1 MLTMTMTDPI
11 LLRIAEESPDQL
23 DACVRA
29 IVALSSDAASGIAAL
44 DFLSEDVMRD
54 LVEHDSSD
62 VRSALA
68 RNHSCPTRL
77 LVQLA
82 ADPDERV
89 RFNAVLNPGATE
101 EAKAAFALTS
111 SPDEVASAKHRSDDI
126 SPEDDPATPPEVL
139 RRLAE
144 GELAKEP
151 LHRDLHLTS
160 SLGAN
165 PALPRDLV
173 ERLVESARDRWEWR
187 SLWGRGDWIWP
198 STYPFLTEAAP
209 DWLLALLS
217 RHGHPAALLHRGMG
231 TTPSSVDPA
240 GALRDLVN
248 SELLVRALWR
258 ELALAGVVR
267 LVYWNDSHEGDKFF
281 PQADGLELM
290 DSHSPAQFIIGGYSS
305 SREWI
310 TTSDSLWEYAVL
322 RLAAGGFED
331 WFDTQID
338 EEFDD
343 DSLGLFALSG
353 AAWIADMN
361 YAPIQWTPAGQEAVD
376 GPLFDAMA
384 GIAESEDYDTEVT
397 VVASRLPAIG
407 YAETSDEQKARLTDL
422 IRQSR
427 KESMVKTWGLAD
439 HFLMCI
445 ALHPSTPPGIRD
457 ALLSD
462 PSENVRQAAVRGR
475 VEDTS
480 AD

>member
-1 MLTMTMTDPI
+1 MLAMSDPI
-11 LLRIAEESPDQL
+11 LLRIAEESPDEL

-29 IVALSSDAASGIAAL
+29 IIALGSDAASAIATQN
-44 DFLSEDVMRD
+44 FLSEDVMRD
-54 LVEHDSSD
+54 LAEHDSSD

-68 RNHSCPTRL
+68 RNHSCPPRFL
-77 LVQLA
+77 IQLA
-82 ADPDERV
+82 ADPDEWV
-89 RFNAVLNPGATE
+89 RFHAVRNPEATE
-101 EAKAAFALTS
+101 EAEAAFALTS
-111 SPDEVASAKHRSDDI
+111 SPDEVARAKHRSDDI
-126 SPEDDPATPPEVL
+126 SPEDDPATHPEVL
-139 RRLAE
+139 RRIAE
-144 GELAKEP
+144 EELAKEP
-151 LHRDLHLTS
+151 VHRNLHLTS

-165 PALPRDLV
+165 PALPQDLV
-173 ERLVESARDRWEWR
+173 ERLIEAARDRWEWR

-198 STYPFLTEAAP
+198 STYPFLTEGAP
-209 DWLLALLS
+209 DWLMTLLS
-217 RHGHPAALLHRGMG
+217 RHGHPAALLHRGIATG
-231 TTPSSVDPA
+231 PSPDDPA
-240 GALRDLVN
+240 AALRNLVN

-290 DSHSPAQFIIGGYSS
+290 DSLSPAQFIIGGYSS

-322 RLAAGGFED
+322 RLAASGFED

-343 DSLGLFALSG
+343 ASLGLFALSG

-361 YAPIQWTPAGQEAVD
+361 YAPIQWTQAGQEAVD

-384 GIAESEDYDTEVT
+384 AIADSEDYDTEVT
-397 VVASRLPAIG
+397 VVASQLPAIG
-407 YAETSDEQKARLTDL
+407 YAETSDDQKAWLTDL

-427 KESMVKTWGLAD
+427 KDSMVKTWGLAD

-457 ALLSD
+457 SLLSD
-462 PSENVRQAAVRGR
+462 PSENVRQAAIRGR
-475 VEDTS
+475 VEDSS